1 MKKKLSWTL
10 IGNFSNSFSKWIIL
24 IIFINFLTTYD
35 TGLYTFAFALTGPFI
50 LFANMRLR
58 IIYVVSELENFN
70 DYLVTRIITNI
81 CAMFIISLIAF
92 IFYENYLYI
101 IIMVAFIKSIELI
114 SDMLYAVLHRQN
126 KFETIGKILLLKSL
140 VTITAVLISTY
151 LFSNIYISLVIYILV
166 LITLL
171 VIEYVYIKRYF
182 TFKKI
187 EGNEIK
193 RILYAGVPLGLVQL
207 VTSFTA
213 SLPVLFLEK
222 TASIELIAVFSSIN
236 YLMVIA
242 TMFMSTISQ
251 VYLVNIKNK
260 LELKD
265 YKGLRN
271 LIYNK
276 LLKIG
281 ILFSFVGILFT
292 SLLGS
297 IFIEFIYGDV
307 FAQYSGILVI
317 LSIAILFNF
326 ISWIADTVLM
336 AMQYYKIQPIIAGI
350 VFIIG
355 LITTFLLVSQYSI
368 YGAAYS
374 LLIINILQAILKL
387 VFSQITL
394 YKKEAISLKE

>member
-336 AMQYYKIQPIIAGI
+336 AMQYYKVQPIIAGI

>member
-1 MKKKLSWTL
+1 
-10 IGNFSNSFSKWIIL
+10 
-24 IIFINFLTTYD
+24 
-35 TGLYTFAFALTGPFI
+35 
-50 LFANMRLR
+50 
-58 IIYVVSELENFN
+58 
-70 DYLVTRIITNI
+70 
-81 CAMFIISLIAF
+81 
-92 IFYENYLYI
+92 
-101 IIMVAFIKSIELI
+101 MVAFIKSIELI